1 MNYERIKELE
11 KIADEFYKKLDDAYS
26 NYERNHEK
34 EKNLSHT
41 EKPNKRQTK
50 KKTFVKFS

>member
-11 KIADEFYKKLDDAYS
+11 KFTDEFYKKLDDAYS
-26 NYERNHEK
+26 NYEKNLEK